1 MATTA
6 VRNASCLLGRL
17 RENYL
22 ESHSKATQLTSVD
35 GISNIFLFP
44 PGYDPA
50 LLQQVHVGH
59 IFSLCLKLP
68 TQQTVTYSDLGK
80 NTECYNL
87 LQAQLKR

>member
-6 VRNASCLLGRL
+6 VRNASCVLGRL
-17 RENYL
+17 GENYL
-22 ESHSKATQLTSVD
+22 ESFRSITTFKVD
-35 GISNIFLFP
+35 GVSNISVLP

-68 TQQTVTYSDLGK
+68 TLQMVTYSDLGQ
-80 NTECYNL
+80 NTGYCDW